1 MASLFKKIKMT
12 KGNAMPDFPV
22 SGHVATGFE
31 PVREAFTEN
40 FADDG
45 ELGAG
50 FAVLQDGELIVDLL
64 GGWADRQKT
73 HAWDAR
79 TLVPVYSTT
88 KGVSAL
94 VLAALVA
101 ELDEGYET
109 PVSVIWPEFAGH
121 GKGGVTIGEMV
132 SHQAGLPGFI
142 HEIDPDLWLDPPACA
157 AAIAELAPLWPPG
170 SAHGYHPLTWGY
182 LVGELARRISGQTLG
197 TWLRERVCE
206 PNNIDFHI
214 GLPASEHAR
223 CADIRRPSAL
233 PELGQMTEPKRAAF
247 GTKWSSPNRGGA
259 IWRQIEIPSAN
270 GHGTAASIAALCDG
284 YAHGGAVSGKA
295 IMPAGAFEDLVRPR
309 VDGPDLVLN
318 MSTSFGA
325 GIMRNTHGLF
335 GPNPATVGHCGWG
348 GSMAIADPDR
358 RLTCVYVMNK
368 QSNVLVGD
376 PRAVRLVNAVYGCL

>member
-1 MASLFKKIKMT
+1 
-12 KGNAMPDFPV
+12 MPDSPV
-22 SGHVATGFE
+22 TGRISAGFE
-31 PVREAFTEN
+31 PVRDAFAGN
-40 FADDG
+40 FRDDG

-50 FAVLQDGELIVDLL
+50 FTVILDGEVVIDLF

-73 HAWDAR
+73 RKWDAR

-88 KGVSAL
+88 KGISAL

-101 ELDEGYET
+101 DLEAGYET
-109 PVSVIWPEFAGH
+109 RVAEIWPEFAAN
-121 GKGGVTIGEMV
+121 GKGAVTIGELA

-142 HEIDPDLWLDPPACA
+142 EEIDPDLWLDPPACA
-157 AAIAELAPLWPPG
+157 AAVAALAPLWPPG

-182 LVGELARRISGQTLG
+182 LIGEVARRISGKTLG
-197 TWLRERVCE
+197 TWLRDTVCA
-206 PNNIDFHI
+206 PKGIDFHI

-233 PELGQMTEPKRAAF
+233 PELGGMTEPKRAAF

-259 IWRQIEIPSAN
+259 IWREIEIPSAN
-270 GHGTAASIAALCDG
+270 GHGTAASIAALYDA
-284 YAHGGAVSGKA
+284 YAHGGAVAGTPL
-295 IMPAGAFEDLVRPR
+295 MPARAFEALTRAR

-325 GIMRNTHGLF
+325 GIMRNSHGLF
-335 GPNPATVGHCGWG
+335 GPGVETVGHCGWG
-348 GSMAIADPDR
+348 GSMAIADRER
-358 RLTCVYVMNK
+358 RLTCAYVMNK